1 MQAKI
6 AMIVPYF
13 GKWPEWMDLYLYSC
27 SKNPQVD
34 FLFFT
39 DCLMPATVYP
49 NTLFTTLSFETY
61 CKHVSRVLHVDFRP
75 TQLSKFRF
83 LTNYCKVTGN
93 MITMRSE

>member
-49 NTLFTTLSFETY
+49 NTLLQHSLL
-61 CKHVSRVLHVDFRP
+61 KHIVSI
-75 TQLSKFRF
+75 F
-83 LTNYCKVTGN
+83 LECYILIFDQHKPISYV
-93 MITMRSE
+93 I

>member
-39 DCLMPATVYP
+39 DCLVPATVYP
-49 NTLFTTLSFETY
+49 NTLLQHSLL
-61 CKHVSRVLHVDFRP
+61 KHIVSMSLECYMLIFDRHKPISYV
-75 TQLSKFRF
+75 
-83 LTNYCKVTGN
+83 
-93 MITMRSE
+93 I

>member
-34 FLFFT
+34 FLF
-39 DCLMPATVYP
+39 LQIV
-49 NTLFTTLSFETY
+49 
-61 CKHVSRVLHVDFRP
+61 
-75 TQLSKFRF
+75 
-83 LTNYCKVTGN
+83 
-93 MITMRSE
+93 